1 MYRIGVG
8 GCRFFSNY
16 LLLQKEMDLFLHE
29 LQLTDDIVIISGHCR
44 GADIMAEKYAKEREY
59 SLRLFPAKW
68 SEYGRCAGVL
78 RNREIVENS
87 DIIIVFWDGKS
98 KGTKNLIDNAI
109 SLSKPYKIVYI
120 NIKPPT

>member
-1 MYRIGVG
+1 
-8 GCRFFSNY
+8 
-16 LLLQKEMDLFLHE
+16 MDLFLHE
-29 LQLTDDIVIISGHCR
+29 LQLTDDIVINSGHCK
-44 GADIMAEKYAKEREY
+44 GADLLAEKYAKERGY
-59 SLRLFPAKW
+59 QLILFPAKW

-109 SLSKPYKIVYI
+109 SLSKPFKIIYI
-120 NIKPPT
+120 DSKPPT